1 MVHTRS
7 MKLKME
13 VSKEI
18 TDYFNNLIEPL
29 ATKNFIEEMFGKFKQ
44 EIIDLNKKLS
54 VQNEKINELEAKVN
68 SQAVVI
74 DNLMIMSDNNQQ
86 YQRRSLLRF
95 HNVEIDENEDEKILE
110 TKLDKCFSDMN
121 ITVEKDEIDRFHRI
135 GKAYVNKS
143 GKTTKS
149 IIVKFKSWSTRQ
161 RVYQARPKRHVESSK
176 KPGFSVTLD
185 LTQRRYNLL
194 KLARDSINNRD
205 DIDYA
210 YADKNCSL
218 AFRFKNGAI
227 KYFNSKCE
235 LHKTIA

>member
-1 MVHTRS
+1 MVYTRS

-68 SQAVVI
+68 TQAVVI
-74 DNLMIMSDNNQQ
+74 DNLMIMSDDNQQ

-135 GKAYVNKS
+135 GKAYVNKN

-149 IIVKFKSWSTRQ
+149 IIVKFKSW
-161 RVYQARPKRHVESSK
+161 
-176 KPGFSVTLD
+176 
-185 LTQRRYNLL
+185 
-194 KLARDSINNRD
+194 
-205 DIDYA
+205 
-210 YADKNCSL
+210 
-218 AFRFKNGAI
+218 
-227 KYFNSKCE
+227 
-235 LHKTIA
+235 